1 MRTLCLS
8 PFCGLLLFS
17 TQAMAINDFWAETL
31 ISSTSTATTY
41 LTSRD
46 RKLIGTAQ
54 DDATS
59 FVASGGDVK
68 GVYLE
73 AAMDRLR
80 TSYPQLRASDMHLAQ
95 YILTRDPAR

>member
-1 MRTLCLS
+1 MRGCAE
-8 PFCGLLLFS
+8 LFS
-17 TQAMAINDFWAETL
+17 TQAIAINDFWAETL
-31 ISSTSTATTY
+31 ISSFSKATTS

-46 RKLIGTAQ
+46 KKLPGTAQ

-59 FVASGGDVK
+59 VVASGGDVK

-80 TSYPQLRASDMHLAQ
+80 T
-95 YILTRDPAR
+95 ILTRDPA